1 MSVWRPGAAARAPA
15 PFAGTG
21 VSALQERKE
30 HAWHSLGPSAV
41 ASVLK
46 TSLATGLSAREAA
59 RRLGREG
66 PNEIQRTRK
75 TSALKMFVDQFS
87 DFMVL
92 VLIAAAG
99 ISVALGE
106 MGDALAI
113 LAIVTLNAIL
123 GFVQEYRAERSLEAL
138 KELAAP
144 SARVIRDG
152 VPVEVKAR
160 EIVPGD
166 LLVIEVGDR
175 IPADARLVE
184 TMALEVEESA
194 LTGESLP
201 VAKRSDDLLPAAAAL
216 GDRRNMVFMGT
227 VVTRGRGKAVVVAT
241 GMDTEIGRIA
251 HLIQEN
257 RDELTPLQQR
267 LEHLGRTLVLVCIG
281 LCAFVSVAGMLR
293 GEGVIEM
300 FLAGVSLAVAAIP
313 EGLPAVVTIALAL
326 GVQRMSRRNAIVR
339 RLPAVET
346 LGCTT
351 VICSDKTGTLTRN
364 QMTLTEL
371 DLAGRVIEVTG
382 TGYAPHGQFV
392 EAGKPVDPLRDEHLA
407 LALRIG
413 LYCNNARLTQ
423 GGRVAGPEAVMRPG
437 RGRPAGGGSADRWGI
452 LGDPTEG
459 ALVVAA
465 AKAGLLRDWSAAG
478 RRPTLLHEI
487 PFDPERKMMTSIY
500 EGLRGVGAIA
510 YVKGAPEVV
519 AGVSNLLL
527 VAGRVRTMTSHDR
540 DLILAR
546 SARMASRGLRVLAL
560 AYRELPKGFRPD
572 GRPDGSVETN
582 LVFVGLAGMVD
593 PPREDVKRAI
603 RIARSAGI
611 RTLMVTGDHAGTA
624 VAVARAL
631 ELTDGDGR
639 AVTGPE
645 LDRMTNEALSQV
657 VATTHVFARVSP
669 EHKLRIV
676 RALKGQGHIV
686 AMTGDGVNDAP
697 AVKEADIGVAMGTSG
712 TDVTREAAA
721 MVLADDNYA
730 TIVAAVEEGRAI
742 YDNIRKFIR
751 YLLACNAGEVLT
763 MLIAVLVGLP
773 LPLVPMQILWMNLV
787 TDGLPAIA
795 LGVDP
800 VDPDVMTR
808 NPRRPKEGVFSRG
821 LGLKIASQGVFIGLC
836 TIAAFLISLFLH
848 ADITRARTVAFTS
861 LVMAQLF
868 YVFHCRSEYRSIV
881 EINLWSNPYLI
892 GAVLVSSVM
901 QLSVIYWPAV
911 QGIFHTTALGGVD
924 WLLVLVFSGWSSA
937 LAVVAR
943 KARRALLRRMS
954 IVRA

>member
-1 MSVWRPGAAARAPA
+1 M
-15 PFAGTG
+15 
-21 VSALQERKE
+21 QDRKE
-30 HAWHSLGPSAV
+30 HSWHSMGPSAV
-41 ASVLK
+41 ASCLR
-46 TSLATGLSAREAA
+46 TSLVAGLSSREAA
-59 RRLGREG
+59 RRLGRTG
-66 PNEIQRTRK
+66 PNELRQARK
-75 TSALKMFVDQFS
+75 ASALKMFADQFS

-99 ISVALGE
+99 ISAALGE
-106 MGDALAI
+106 TGDAFTI
-113 LAIVTLNAIL
+113 LAIVTLNAAL
-123 GFVQEYRAERSLEAL
+123 GFLQEYRAERSLEAL

-152 VPVEVKAR
+152 APMEVKAR
-160 EIVPGD
+160 EVVPGD
-166 LLVIEVGDR
+166 LLLVEVGDR

-184 TMALEVEESA
+184 TTALEVEESA
-194 LTGESLP
+194 LTGESVP
-201 VAKRSDDLLPAAAAL
+201 VVKRSDDVLAATVPV

-251 HLIQEN
+251 HLIQEE
-257 RDELTPLQQR
+257 REELTPLQRR
-267 LEHLGRTLVLVCIG
+267 LEHLGRTLVFICIA
-281 LCAFVSVAGMLR
+281 LCALVSAAGIWR

-326 GVQRMSRRNAIVR
+326 GVQRMSKRNAIVR

-364 QMTLTEL
+364 EITLTEL
-371 DLAGRVIEVTG
+371 DLGGRLIEVTG
-382 TGYAPHGQFV
+382 TGYAPFGQFI
-392 EAGKPVDPLRDEHLA
+392 EAGRPLDPLADDHLA

-413 LYCNNARLTQ
+413 LYCNNARLTC
-423 GGRVAGPEAVMRPG
+423 GGQVAGPDAVMQPAAARATR
-437 RGRPAGGGSADRWGI
+437 RGPAGGRWGV

-465 AKAGLLRDWSAAG
+465 AKAGLLRDRAPSGGRAA
-478 RRPTLLHEI
+478 LLYEI
-487 PFDPERKMMTSIY
+487 PFDPERKMMTAVY
-500 EGLRGVGAIA
+500 ENPRGRGAIA
-510 YVKGAPEVV
+510 YVKGAPEVLV
-519 AGVSNLLL
+519 GLSGSLL
-527 VAGRVRTMTSHDR
+527 VGGQARPMTRSDR
-540 DLILAR
+540 DAVLAR
-546 SARMASRGLRVLAL
+546 SARMAARGLRVLAL
-560 AYRELPKGFRPD
+560 AYRELPEGLHLDVRSA
-572 GRPDGSVETN
+572 GRIETD

-603 RIARSAGI
+603 RTARSAGI
-611 RTLMVTGDHAGTA
+611 RTIMVTGDHAGTA
-624 VAVARAL
+624 TAVASAL
-631 ELTDGDGR
+631 ELADGEAR
-639 AVTGPE
+639 AITGPE
-645 LDRMTNEALSQV
+645 IDHMTGEAFSKAV
-657 VATTHVFARVSP
+657 VTTSVFARVSP

-676 RALKGQGHIV
+676 RALKSQGHVV

-697 AVKEADIGVAMGTSG
+697 AVKEADIGVAMGMSG

-730 TIVAAVEEGRAI
+730 TIVAAVEEGRGI

-751 YLLACNAGEVLT
+751 YLLACNAGEVLS

-808 NPRRPKEGVFSRG
+808 KPRDPKEGVFSRG

-836 TIAAFLISLFLH
+836 TIAAFLVSLFLH

-861 LVMAQLF
+861 LVMAQLL
-868 YVFHCRSEYRSIV
+868 YVFHCRSEYRSVV
-881 EINLWSNPYLI
+881 ELNPWSNPYLV
-892 GAVLVSSVM
+892 GAVLISSVM
-901 QLSVIYWPAV
+901 QVSVVYWPAV
-911 QGIFHTTALGGVD
+911 QRVFHTVPLRGVD
-924 WLLVLVFSGWSSA
+924 WLIILVFSGWSSA

-943 KARRALLRRMS
+943 KARRALLRHMS
-954 IVRA
+954 VVRA

>member
-1 MSVWRPGAAARAPA
+1 M
-15 PFAGTG
+15 
-21 VSALQERKE
+21 QERRE
-30 HAWHSLGPSAV
+30 HTWHSLGPSAV
-41 ASVLK
+41 ASILK
-46 TSLATGLSAREAA
+46 TSLATGLSSREAE
-59 RRLGREG
+59 RRLDREG
-66 PNEIQRTRK
+66 PNEIRQVNK
-75 TSALKMFVDQFS
+75 ASALKMLLDQFS

-99 ISVALGE
+99 VSIALGE

-113 LAIVTLNAIL
+113 LAIVTLNAVL

-138 KELAAP
+138 KQLAAP

-152 VPVEVKAR
+152 TPVEVKAR
-160 EIVPGD
+160 EVVPGD
-166 LLVIEVGDR
+166 LLLIEVGDR

-184 TMALEVEESA
+184 HMALEVEESA

-201 VAKRSDDLLPAAAAL
+201 ATKRSDDILAASSAL

-227 VVTRGRGKAVVVAT
+227 VVTRGHGKAVVVAT

-251 HLIQEN
+251 HLIQED

-267 LEHLGRTLVLVCIG
+267 LEHLGRTLVFICVG
-281 LCAFVSVAGMLR
+281 LCAFVSVAGILR
-293 GEGVIEM
+293 GEGVLEM

-364 QMTLTEL
+364 QMTLTEI
-371 DLAGRVIEVTG
+371 DLAGRVIEATG
-382 TGYAPHGQFV
+382 TGYTPHGQFT
-392 EAGKPVDPLRDEHLA
+392 EAGRPIDPSRDDHLA
-407 LALRIG
+407 LALKIG
-413 LYCNNARLTQ
+413 LYCNNARLMHD
-423 GGRVAGPEAVMRPG
+423 GRVVDPGAAMRPQQ
-437 RGRPAGGGSADRWGI
+437 RPGPGPGPGTRAPADRWEV

-465 AKAGLLRDWSAAG
+465 AKAGMVRNGSGATG
-478 RRPTLLHEI
+478 RPRLLHEV
-487 PFDPERKMMTSIY
+487 PFDSDRKMMTTIY
-500 EGLRGVGAIA
+500 EDPSGVGALA

-519 AGVSNLLL
+519 AGVCSSIL
-527 VAGRVRTMTSHDR
+527 VAGRVRPMTYRDR
-540 DLILAR
+540 DLLLER
-546 SARMASRGLRVLAL
+546 SAQMAARGLRVLAL
-560 AYRELPKGFRPD
+560 AYRELPRGFRPD
-572 GRPDGSVETN
+572 GTIETN
-582 LVFVGLAGMVD
+582 LTFVGLAGMVD
-593 PPREDVKRAI
+593 PPREDVKRAV
-603 RIARSAGI
+603 RTARSAGV
-611 RTLMVTGDHAGTA
+611 RTIMVTGDHAGTA
-624 VAVARAL
+624 VAIARAL
-631 ELTDGDGR
+631 DLIAGDGR
-639 AVTGPE
+639 GDVRAIAGAE
-645 LDRMTNEALSQV
+645 LDRMTDDALGKA
-657 VATTHVFARVSP
+657 VATTQVFARVSP

-697 AVKEADIGVAMGTSG
+697 AVKEADIGVAMGMSG

-795 LGVDP
+795 LGIDP

-808 NPRRPKEGVFSRG
+808 EPRRPKEGVFSRG

-836 TIAAFLISLFLH
+836 TIAAFLVSLFLH
-848 ADITRARTVAFTS
+848 ADLTRARTVAFTS

-868 YVFHCRSEYRSIV
+868 YVFHCRSEYRSIA
-881 EINLWSNPYLI
+881 EMNPWSNPYLI
-892 GAVLVSSVM
+892 GAVLVSAAM
-901 QLSVIYWPAV
+901 QLSVIYGPGV
-911 QGIFHTTALGGVD
+911 QGVFHTTALGGID

-943 KARRALLRRMS
+943 RARRAVLRRVS

>member
-46 TSLATGLSAREAA
+46 TSLATGLSAREAE

-66 PNEIQRTRK
+66 PNEIQGTRK
-75 TSALKMFVDQFS
+75 TSALKMFAGQFS

-123 GFVQEYRAERSLEAL
+123 GFMQEYRAERSLEAL

-160 EIVPGD
+160 EVVPGD

-194 LTGESLP
+194 LTGESVP

-227 VVTRGRGKAVVVAT
+227 VVTRGRGKAVVAAT

-251 HLIQEN
+251 HLIQDN

-281 LCAFVSVAGMLR
+281 LCAFISVAGILR

-313 EGLPAVVTIALAL
+313 EGLPTVVTITLAL

-423 GGRVAGPEAVMRPG
+423 GGRVAKPEAVMRPG
-437 RGRPAGGGSADRWGI
+437 PGRPGRGSTDRWGI
-452 LGDPTEG
+452 VGDPTEG

-478 RRPTLLHEI
+478 RRLTLLHEI

-500 EGLRGVGAIA
+500 EDPRGVGAIA
-510 YVKGAPEVV
+510 YVKGAPEAVLD
-519 AGVSNLLL
+519 VSSSLL

-546 SARMASRGLRVLAL
+546 NARMASRGLRVLAL
-560 AYRELPKGFRPD
+560 AYRELPRGFRPD
-572 GRPDGSVETN
+572 GRTDGGVETN
-582 LVFVGLAGMVD
+582 LVFVGLAGMAD

-603 RIARSAGI
+603 RVARGAGI

-624 VAVARAL
+624 MAVARAL
-631 ELTDGDGR
+631 ELTDRDSR

-645 LDRMTNEALSQV
+645 LDRMTDEALSQA
-657 VATTHVFARVSP
+657 VATTQVFARVSP

-697 AVKEADIGVAMGTSG
+697 AVKEADIGVAMGMSG

-751 YLLACNAGEVLT
+751 YLLACNAGEVLA

-808 NPRRPKEGVFSRG
+808 QPRRPREGVFSRG

-881 EINLWSNPYLI
+881 EVNPWSNPYLI

-911 QGIFHTTALGGVD
+911 QEIFHTTALGSID

-937 LAVVAR
+937 LAVVTR

>member
-1 MSVWRPGAAARAPA
+1 MSV
-15 PFAGTG
+15 
-21 VSALQERKE
+21 LQDRKE
-30 HAWHSLGPSAV
+30 RAWHSLGPSTV
-41 ASVLK
+41 ASILR
-46 TSLATGLSAREAA
+46 TSLVAGLSPREAE
-59 RRLGREG
+59 RRLSRNG

-75 TSALKMFVDQFS
+75 ASALRMFADQFS

-106 MGDALAI
+106 TGDALAI
-113 LAIVTLNAIL
+113 LAIVTLNAAL
-123 GFVQEYRAERSLEAL
+123 GFLQEYRAERSLEAL

-160 EIVPGD
+160 EVVPGD
-166 LLVIEVGDR
+166 LLLVEVGDR

-184 TMALEVEESA
+184 MTALEVEESA
-194 LTGESLP
+194 LTGESVP
-201 VAKRSDDLLPAAAAL
+201 VVKRSDDVLPAAVPL

-251 HLIQEN
+251 HLIQEE
-257 RDELTPLQQR
+257 REELTPLQQR
-267 LEHLGRTLVLVCIG
+267 LEHLGRTLVLVCVA
-281 LCAFVSVAGMLR
+281 LCAFLSAAGVWR

-371 DLAGRVIEVTG
+371 DLGGRVIEVTG
-382 TGYAPHGQFV
+382 TGYAPFGQFI
-392 EAGKPVDPLRDEHLA
+392 EAGRPLDPLGDEHLA
-407 LALRIG
+407 MALRIG
-413 LYCNNARLTQ
+413 LYCNNARLTC
-423 GGRVAGPEAVMRPG
+423 GGRAAGPEAVMQPATA
-437 RGRPAGGGSADRWGI
+437 RGTRRGPAAERWGI

-465 AKAGLLRDWSAAG
+465 AKAGLLRERPPSGGRAA
-478 RRPTLLHEI
+478 LLHEI
-487 PFDPERKMMTSIY
+487 PFDPERRMMTTVY
-500 EGLRGVGAIA
+500 ENPGGGGAVA
-510 YVKGAPEVV
+510 YVKGAPEVLV
-519 AGVSNLLL
+519 GLSSSLL
-527 VAGRVRTMTSHDR
+527 VGGRVRAVTRNDR
-540 DLILAR
+540 DIILAR
-546 SARMASRGLRVLAL
+546 SARMAARGLRVLAL
-560 AYRELPKGFRPD
+560 AYRELPEGLRLD
-572 GRPDGSVETN
+572 AQSAGRLETD

-603 RIARSAGI
+603 GTARGAGI

-624 VAVARAL
+624 MAVARAL
-631 ELTDGDGR
+631 ELADDDVR
-639 AVTGPE
+639 AITGPE
-645 LDRMTNEALSQV
+645 LDHMTGEALSKA
-657 VATTHVFARVSP
+657 VATTSVFARVSP

-676 RALKGQGHIV
+676 RTLKSQGHVV

-697 AVKEADIGVAMGTSG
+697 AVKEADIGVAMGMSG

-730 TIVAAVEEGRAI
+730 TIVAAVEEGRGI

-751 YLLACNAGEVLT
+751 YLLACNAGEVLS
-763 MLIAVLVGLP
+763 MFIAVLVGLP

-808 NPRRPKEGVFSRG
+808 KPRDPKEGVFSRG

-836 TIAAFLISLFLH
+836 TIAAFLVSLFLH

-881 EINLWSNPYLI
+881 ELSPWSNPYLV

-911 QGIFHTTALGGVD
+911 QGVFHTTPLGGID
-924 WLLVLVFSGWSSA
+924 WLIVLVFSGWSSA
-937 LAVVAR
+937 LAVAAR
-943 KARRALLRRMS
+943 KARRALLRHMS
-954 IVRA
+954 VVRA

>member
-1 MSVWRPGAAARAPA
+1 MR
-15 PFAGTG
+15 
-21 VSALQERKE
+21 ERNE
-30 HAWHSLGPSAV
+30 RAWHSLGPTAV
-41 ASVLK
+41 ASVLE
-46 TSLATGLSAREAA
+46 TSLATGLSAREAE
-59 RRLGREG
+59 RRLGRDG
-66 PNEIQRTRK
+66 PNEIRQARK
-75 TSALKMFVDQFS
+75 ASALKMLVDQFG

-92 VLIAAAG
+92 VLMAAAG
-99 ISVALGE
+99 VSVALGE
-106 MGDALAI
+106 TADAIAI
-113 LAIVTLNAIL
+113 LAIVALNGVL
-123 GFVQEYRAERSLEAL
+123 GFLQEYRAERSLEAL

-152 VPVEVKAR
+152 VLTEVKAR
-160 EIVPGD
+160 EVVPGD
-166 LLVIEVGDR
+166 LLVVEVGDR
-175 IPADARLVE
+175 IPADARLVDA
-184 TMALEVEESA
+184 MVLEAEESA

-201 VAKRSDDLLPAAAAL
+201 VAKRSDVLLPAATPLA
-216 GDRRNMVFMGT
+216 DRRNMVFTGT
-227 VVTRGRGKAVVVAT
+227 VVTRGHGKAVVVAT

-251 HLIQEN
+251 HLMQEEK
-257 RDELTPLQQR
+257 DEPTPLQQR
-267 LEHLGRTLVLVCIG
+267 LEHLGRTLVLVCVG
-281 LCAFVSVAGMLR
+281 TCALVSAVGMLR

-313 EGLPAVVTIALAL
+313 EGLPAIVTIALAL
-326 GVQRMSRRNAIVR
+326 GVQRMSTRNAIVR

-364 QMTLTEL
+364 EMTLTEF

-392 EAGKPVDPLRDEHLA
+392 DAGKALDPSRDEHLA

-413 LYCNNARLTQ
+413 LYCNNSRLTL
-423 GGRVAGPEAVMRPG
+423 GGRVAGPDAVMRPG
-437 RGRPAGGGSADRWGI
+437 RGRWPGRGSQDRWGI

-459 ALVVAA
+459 AFVVAA
-465 AKAGLLRDWSAAG
+465 AKAGLFRHWPPG
-478 RRPTLLHEI
+478 ERCPVLLHEI

-500 EGLRGVGAIA
+500 ENPAGPGAVA

-519 AGVSNLLL
+519 VGASSSVFA
-527 VAGRVRTMTSHDR
+527 AGRVRSMAGHDR
-540 DLILAR
+540 DLVLSR
-546 SARMASRGLRVLAL
+546 SAQMASRGLRVLAL
-560 AYRELPKGFRPD
+560 AYRELPKGFHLT
-572 GRPDGSVETN
+572 GRLEESVETN

-603 RIARSAGI
+603 KLARSAGI

-624 VAVARAL
+624 VAVARSL
-631 ELTDGDGR
+631 ELADGDGP

-645 LDRMTNEALSQV
+645 LDRMSDEALSHA
-657 VATTHVFARVSP
+657 VASTQVFARVSP

-676 RALKGQGHIV
+676 RTLRAQGHIV

-697 AVKEADIGVAMGTSG
+697 AVKEADIGVAMGMSG

-751 YLLACNAGEVLT
+751 YLLACNAGEVLA
-763 MLIAVLVGLP
+763 MLIAVVVGLP

-808 NPRRPKEGVFSRG
+808 RPRRPKEGVFSRG
-821 LGLKIASQGVFIGLC
+821 LGAKIAAQGVFIGVC

-861 LVMAQLF
+861 LVMAQLL
-868 YVFHCRSEYRSIV
+868 YVFHCRSEYRSVV
-881 EINLWSNPYLI
+881 EMIPWSNRYLV
-892 GAVLVSSVM
+892 GAVLVSTAM
-901 QLSVIYWPAV
+901 QLSAVYWPALQEV
-911 QGIFHTTALGGVD
+911 FHTTALEGTD

-954 IVRA
+954 VVRA

>member
-1 MSVWRPGAAARAPA
+1 M
-15 PFAGTG
+15 
-21 VSALQERKE
+21 SALQERGQ

-41 ASVLK
+41 ASILK
-46 TSLATGLSAREAA
+46 TSLATGLSPREAE
-59 RRLGREG
+59 RRLDRLGA
-66 PNEIQRTRK
+66 NELKETRRA
-75 TSALKMFVDQFS
+75 SVLEMLVDQFR

-99 ISVALGE
+99 VSVALGE
-106 MGDALAI
+106 VGDALAI
-113 LAIVTLNAIL
+113 LAIVTLNAAL
-123 GFVQEYRAERSLEAL
+123 GFLQEYRAERSLEAL

-144 SARVIRDG
+144 AARVIRDD
-152 VPVEVKAR
+152 VPVEVRAR
-160 EIVPGD
+160 DVVPGD
-166 LLVIEVGDR
+166 LLMIEVGDR
-175 IPADARLVE
+175 IPADARLIDE
-184 TMALEVEESA
+184 MALEVEESA

-201 VAKRSDDLLPAAAAL
+201 VAKRPDDVLPASAPL

-227 VVTRGRGKAVVVAT
+227 VVTRGRGRAVVVAT

-251 HLIQEN
+251 HLIQQDK
-257 RDELTPLQQR
+257 DEMTPLQHR
-267 LEHLGRTLVLVCIG
+267 LEHLGRTLVAICVA
-281 LCAFVSVAGMLR
+281 LCAFVSVAGILR
-293 GEGVIEM
+293 GEGVVEM

-371 DLAGRVIEVTG
+371 DLSGRVIEVTG
-382 TGYAPHGQFV
+382 TGYAPHGQFL
-392 EAGKPVDPLRDEHLA
+392 EGARPLDPSGDQHLA
-407 LALRIG
+407 LALKIG
-413 LYCNNARLTQ
+413 LYCNNARLTL
-423 GGRVAGPEAVMRPG
+423 GGRALPGAAMRLRSG
-437 RGRPAGGGSADRWGI
+437 RGTRDRWGI

-465 AKAGLLRDWSAAG
+465 AKAGMLRDAPGAGAAA
-478 RRPTLLHEI
+478 RPRLLAEI
-487 PFDPERKMMTSIY
+487 PFDSGRKMMTTVY
-500 EGLRGVGAIA
+500 EDPRTAGAIA

-519 AGVSNLLL
+519 LGASSSLL
-527 VAGRVRTMTSHDR
+527 VAGRVRTMTGHDR
-540 DLILAR
+540 ALILAR
-546 SARMASRGLRVLAL
+546 GARMAARGLRVLAL
-560 AYRELPKGFRPD
+560 AYRELARVSAPD
-572 GRPDGSVETN
+572 GGQVETN

-603 RIARSAGI
+603 RMARNAGV
-611 RTLMVTGDHAGTA
+611 RTTMVTGDHAGTA
-624 VAVARAL
+624 EAVARAL
-631 ELTDGDGR
+631 ELAEGDSR
-639 AVTGPE
+639 AVTGIE
-645 LDRMTNEALSQV
+645 LDRMTDHALLLTVS
-657 VATTHVFARVSP
+657 TTQVFARVSP

-676 RALKGQGHIV
+676 RALRAQGHVV

-697 AVKEADIGVAMGTSG
+697 AVKEADIGVAMGMSG

-721 MVLADDNYA
+721 MVLADDDYA
-730 TIVAAVEEGRAI
+730 TIVAAVEEGRGI

-763 MLIAVLVGLP
+763 MLVAVLVGLP

-800 VDPDVMTR
+800 VDPDVMMR
-808 NPRRPKEGVFSRG
+808 KPRRPREGVFSRG
-821 LGLKIASQGVFIGLC
+821 LGLKIASQGVFIGVC
-836 TIAAFLISLFLH
+836 TIAAFVLSLFLH

-881 EINLWSNPYLI
+881 EINPWSNPYLI
-892 GAVLVSSVM
+892 GAVLVSAAM
-901 QLSVIYWPAV
+901 QISVIYWPAA
-911 QGIFHTTALGGVD
+911 QGVFHTTGLVGID

-937 LAVVAR
+937 LGVVAR
-943 KARRALLRRMS
+943 KARRAILRHMS